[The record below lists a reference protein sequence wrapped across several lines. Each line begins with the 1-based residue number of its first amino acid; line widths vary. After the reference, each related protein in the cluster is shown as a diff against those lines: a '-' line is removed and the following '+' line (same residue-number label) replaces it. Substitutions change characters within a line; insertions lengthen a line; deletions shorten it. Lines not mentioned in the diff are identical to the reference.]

1 MSNLNN
7 LQARL
12 VSLSKQLTAARAEV
26 DVEDELIWDLEDMI
40 ADIEDEIEGIMQDEY
55 DSKHGVQWR

>member
-12 VSLSKQLTAARAEV
+12 VTLSKQLAAARAAIDFDEEL
-26 DVEDELIWDLEDMI
+26 VEDLEDMI
-40 ADIEDEIEGIMQDEY
+40 ADIEDEIEGIVQDDY
-55 DSKHGVQWR
+55 NDKHEAQWR

>member
-12 VSLSKQLTAARAEV
+12 VTLSKQLAEARAADEV
-26 DVEDELIWDLEDMI
+26 DIELVEDLEDTI
-40 ADIEDEIEGIMQDEY
+40 ADVEDEIEGMLLDEY
-55 DSKHGVQWR
+55 DSKHGAQWH

>member
-12 VSLSKQLTAARAEV
+12 VTLSKQLSVARSAETIDEELV
-26 DVEDELIWDLEDMI
+26 YDIEDEI
-40 ADIEDEIEGIMQDEY
+40 ADIEDEIEGIILDEY
-55 DSKHGVQWR
+55 NDKHAAQWR

>member
-12 VSLSKQLTAARAEV
+12 VTLSKQLSAARADAEV
-26 DVEDELIWDLEDMI
+26 NEELMWDLEDEI
-40 ADIEDEIEGIMQDEY
+40 ADIEDEIEGIMQDDY
-55 DSKHGVQWR
+55 NDKHAAQWR

>member
-40 ADIEDEIEGIMQDEY
+40 ADIEDEIEGILLDEY
-55 DSKHGVQWR
+55 DSKHGAQWN

>member
-12 VSLSKQLTAARAEV
+12 VSLTKSLTNAKNQQER
-26 DVEDELIWDLEDMI
+26 EDIEDMI
-40 ADIEDEIEGIMQDEY
+40 ADIEDEIEGIMQDQYET
-55 DSKHGVQWR
+55 KHGAQWQ

>member
-12 VSLSKQLTAARAEV
+12 VSLSKQLSAARAEEEV
-26 DVEDELIWDLEDMI
+26 DEELVEDLEDTI
-40 ADIEDEIEGIMQDEY
+40 ADIEDEIEGIMQDDY
-55 DSKHGVQWR
+55 NTKHGQQWN

>member
-12 VSLSKQLTAARAEV
+12 VTLSKQLAAARALD
-26 DVEDELIWDLEDMI
+26 DVNTELEEDLEDMI
-40 ADIEDEIEGIMQDEY
+40 ADIEDEIEGILLDDY
-55 DSKHGVQWR
+55 NDKHGAQWH

>member
-12 VSLSKQLTAARAEV
+12 VTLSKQLTAARSADIV
-26 DVEDELIWDLEDMI
+26 DEELIYDIEDEI
-40 ADIEDEIEGIMQDEY
+40 ADIEDEIEGIMIDDY
-55 DSKHGVQWR
+55 NDKHGAQWH

>member
-12 VSLSKQLTAARAEV
+12 VSLSKQLSAARVEV

-55 DSKHGVQWR
+55 DSKHGAQWR

>member
-12 VSLSKQLTAARAEV
+12 ITLSKQLAEARGMDEV
-26 DVEDELIWDLEDMI
+26 DDELVEDLEDMI
-40 ADIEDEIEGIMQDEY
+40 ADIEDEIEGILADEY
-55 DSKHGVQWR
+55 DSKHGAQWN